1 MPSSTLTC
9 KPFDLKQRSSRRG
22 PKSTASASPRS
33 CLKPSCG
40 KQVCLLL
47 SVRRSQSLAHPGR
60 DSTRVLS
67 YQQTSSDAVSQ
78 YKHTG
83 KVEELYGLRL
93 SWLSQAQFLLAQDK
107 TAYAVKSVVLPASN
121 HKTKGQ

>member
-1 MPSSTLTC
+1 MPSSTLSC
-9 KPFDLKQRSSRRG
+9 KPFDLKQRSSRCG

-40 KQVCLLL
+40 KQFCLLL
-47 SVRRSQSLAHPGR
+47 SVRSSQSLARPGR
-60 DSTRVLS
+60 ESACVVS
-67 YQQTSSDAVSQ
+67 YQQTSSDTVSQ
-78 YKHTG
+78 SEHTG
-83 KVEELYGLRL
+83 KVAELHGLRP

-107 TAYAVKSVVLPASN
+107 TAYAVKSMVLPASN